1 MRGDVDVC
9 KCTGA
14 KKTAQSV
21 KQWPCKREGLR
32 LDPQTHL
39 RVKCEV

>member
-1 MRGDVDVC
+1 MRWDVVVC

-14 KKTAQSV
+14 KETAQSV
-21 KQWPCKREGLR
+21 KHWPCKREDLR

-39 RVKCEV
+39 KVKCGI